1 MARARLILAAVSA
14 ALLLAAQVAPASAH
28 VDEAHG
34 RTSGRVSAAF
44 DGRLSVW
51 PVDGAITS
59 PFAPRWGGFHDGLD
73 IAAPL
78 YTPIRAAAAGRV
90 VTAGKPYLAYGD
102 TGEVV
107 VIAHSSTFL
116 TLYAHMDDGAHP
128 PMVRSGQMVAAGQV
142 IGYVGLTGWTTG
154 PHVHFMTIL
163 SARALDPMR
172 FLPPR

>member
-1 MARARLILAAVSA
+1 MARARLILAA
-14 ALLLAAQVAPASAH
+14 LAAVTLVATDVAPASAS
-28 VDEAHG
+28 VDPPRAQASAG
-34 RTSGRVSAAF
+34 VSAF
-44 DGRLSVW
+44 DGHLVTW
-51 PVDGAITS
+51 PVDGPITS

-107 VIAHSSTFL
+107 IIAHSSTFL
-116 TLYAHMDDGAHP
+116 TLYAHMDDTLRP
-128 PMVRSGQMVAAGQV
+128 PTVRPGEMVSAGQV
-142 IGYVGLTGWTTG
+142 IGYVGVTGWTTG
-154 PHVHFMTIL
+154 PHVHFMTIV
-163 SARALDPMR
+163 SARPMDPLR